1 MDKLRSMQFFCRAV
15 EAGSFARAA
24 AALNVV
30 PSAFSKGIAALEDDI
45 GFRLLNRSTRRMS
58 LTEEGS
64 AYYEKCRAV
73 LQQVD
78 DMEAGSRSDSRQLRG
93 TLRVG
98 MHPALREVLLTKL
111 GVFMG
116 GSPNITV
123 ETDVTNSASAV
134 IERGLDVVLHIGA
147 LADSHLVV
155 RRLSWARSVVC
166 ASPDYLRTCGAPK
179 HPDDLKRHRA
189 IIYGRAD
196 EESNTTWTFTRS
208 GRTQRVDVPVRLVV
222 RDGVGVTDAVAGGC
236 GIARPFDLAVRRLLD
251 TGAVRPLLTRW
262 EGPRYAVSAVT
273 ATARPPLKVSTFI
286 EFCRSVLRGPQG

>member
-123 ETDVTNSASAV
+123 ETDVTNSPSAI
-134 IERGLDVVLHIGA
+134 IERGLRRRAAHRSACRFAPRCPAVVMGTIGG
-147 LADSHLVV
+147 
-155 RRLSWARSVVC
+155 
-166 ASPDYLRTCGAPK
+166 LR
-179 HPDDLKRHRA
+179 
-189 IIYGRAD
+189 
-196 EESNTTWTFTRS
+196 
-208 GRTQRVDVPVRLVV
+208 
-222 RDGVGVTDAVAGGC
+222 VAGLS
-236 GIARPFDLAVRRLLD
+236 ADLRCAQAS
-251 TGAVRPLLTRW
+251 G
-262 EGPRYAVSAVT
+262 
-273 ATARPPLKVSTFI
+273 
-286 EFCRSVLRGPQG
+286 